1 MPLRS
6 RAGSLGVFCALLVGC
21 GSTSRTGVPRGYA
34 QSFDSAS
41 QACRRNPLA
50 CARGPGE
57 PPLLPLLSPGAAS
70 AIEAGGWPD
79 AGVMV
84 RIERILTECSQQ
96 AEASV
101 NELVLGQAPTV
112 EDCRKVLGKDAQGQE
127 DTQARKL
134 GRQKHTVAR
143 LCVQQALEEEEN
155 VDLRNHVLL
164 EPVYRVGAT
173 PGPRELIAPR
183 QVEQWRAEAPG
194 KLRGTLVPDVV
205 VHASGQPLNLHALYD
220 FKFPCPGDKDAQWGF
235 YPHKSPYPNRGQ
247 GEVYREYLLGQQGRP
262 FLVHPRQGIVR

>member
-1 MPLRS
+1 
-6 RAGSLGVFCALLVGC
+6 
-21 GSTSRTGVPRGYA
+21 
-34 QSFDSAS
+34 
-41 QACRRNPLA
+41 
-50 CARGPGE
+50 
-57 PPLLPLLSPGAAS
+57 
-70 AIEAGGWPD
+70 
-79 AGVMV
+79 MV

-205 VHASGQPLNLHALYD
+205 VHASGQPLSIQALYD
-220 FKFPCPGDKDAQWGF
+220 FKFPCPGDKGPQWG
-235 YPHKSPYPNRGQ
+235 
-247 GEVYREYLLGQQGRP
+247 EYLGGRTSRDKNQGRVYWDYLQVRGEP
-262 FLVHPRQGIVR
+262 ALVHPVRGIVRGVPR